1 MKTEKFDITGMTCS
15 ACVAQV
21 EKSVNKLSGTQKVQV
36 NLLTNSMVVDF
47 DETQVS
53 ADNIIQSVA
62 DAGYS
67 ASGKKNPSVSSST
80 NSKTKFDEE
89 EKNMKLRWW
98 YSVVFLLP
106 LLWISM
112 GTMIGLPVPPLFT
125 NGNYMLFNVLFQF
138 FLTIP
143 ILFINQ
149 HFFISGFKK
158 LVRFHPNMDSLVA
171 LGAGAA
177 VLYGLISLLQA
188 ALSIGRGELES
199 LHSILHNIYFESA
212 ATILTLVTLGKY
224 LESRSK
230 KRTSDALNRLIE
242 LAPVKATVIRNGVE
256 TEILSSDLVV
266 GDIVVIRNGQHIPAD
281 GMLLSGT
288 GTIDESALTGESM
301 PVFKEENAQVF
312 TATMATSGYFTF
324 RVTKTGDETILSQI
338 IHLVEDAVATK
349 APVSRLADKV
359 SAFFVPLV
367 IGIAVLTFI
376 VWTFLG
382 YEFNFALS
390 MAISV
395 LVISCP
401 CALGLATP
409 VAIMVGTG
417 KGAEMGV
424 LFKSAEALENLHK
437 ADTIVFDKTG
447 TITTGKPVLTD
458 LILTTGK
465 NDNELLQIAA
475 SLEKGSEHIFAH
487 AIVDEASSRK
497 IVLSVVENF
506 ESTPGKGIS
515 GNINAKKYF
524 IGNSRFISEK
534 GISEGSFKIGADK
547 LAQQGKTPIYIAE
560 SQSVIGIMALA
571 DTLKPQAVEAVAA
584 LKKAGKSLVL
594 LTGDNAVTAQY
605 IAAQAGFEELI
616 SDVLPTEKE
625 ATVRRL
631 QREGKKVVMVG
642 DGINDAP
649 ALSRADTGIAI
660 GSGTDI
666 AIGAA
671 DLVLMKSNPM
681 DIFTAIQLSKSV
693 LQNIRQN
700 LFWAFFYNII
710 GIPLAAGVFY
720 ALDGLKLNPMIAAA
734 AMSMSSVTVVLN
746 ALRLKSF
753 KPAKISTAVAE
764 KKQQENQLLTINY
777 VEAVKRPAFNFKLMK
792 QKTILIQGMTCGHC
806 SARVEKALNALEG
819 VEANVDLANNKATV
833 AITGTVAD
841 QAMIDAIENAG
852 YEVVS
857 VENKE

>member
-1 MKTEKFDITGMTCS
+1 MKTEKFDIAGMTCS

-21 EKSVNKLSGTQKVQV
+21 EKTVNKLSGTQKVQV

-53 ADNIIQSVA
+53 AEKIIQSVA

-67 ASGKKNPSVSSST
+67 AATKTNQAETSSKST
-80 NSKTKFDEE
+80 TTKFDVE

-98 YSVVFLLP
+98 YSFAFLLP
-106 LLWISM
+106 LLWVSM
-112 GTMIGLPVPPLFT
+112 GAMIGLPVPPVFT
-125 NGNYMLFNVLFQF
+125 NGNYILFNVLIQF

-158 LVRFHPNMDSLVA
+158 LVRLKPNMDSLVA

-177 VLYGLISLLQA
+177 VFYGLISLLQA
-188 ALSIGRGELES
+188 SLSIGRGEIES
-199 LHSILHNIYFESA
+199 LHSSLHNIYFESA

-230 KRTSDALNRLIE
+230 KRTSDALNRLVE

-256 TEILSSDLVV
+256 TEILSADLVV
-266 GDIVVIRNGQHIPAD
+266 GDTVVIRNGQHIPAD
-281 GMLLSGT
+281 GIMINGT

-301 PVFKEENAQVF
+301 PVFKEENAQVY
-312 TATMATSGYFTF
+312 TATIATSGYFTF

-367 IGIAVLTFI
+367 IGISILTFI
-376 VWTFLG
+376 VWIFLG
-382 YEFNFALS
+382 YEFHFALT
-390 MAISV
+390 MAIAV

-437 ADTIVFDKTG
+437 ADTIIFDKTG
-447 TITTGKPVLTD
+447 TITSGKPVLTD
-458 LILTTGK
+458 LILPTGK
-465 NDNELLQIAA
+465 NENELLLIAA
-475 SLEKGSEHIFAH
+475 SLEKGSEHVFAQ
-487 AIVDEASSRK
+487 AIVEEATSRK
-497 IVLSVVENF
+497 IELSVVENF
-506 ESTPGKGIS
+506 ESTPGKGVS
-515 GNINAKKYF
+515 GSINSKKYF

-534 GISEGSFKIGADK
+534 GISECNFKTMAEK
-547 LAQQGKTPIYIAE
+547 LAQQGKTPVYIAE
-560 SQSVIGIMALA
+560 NQSVIGIIALA
-571 DTLKPQAVEAVAA
+571 DRLKPQAAVAVAA

-594 LTGDNAVTAQY
+594 LTGDNAVTAHY
-605 IAAQAGFEELI
+605 IAAQAGFEEVI
-616 SDVLPTEKE
+616 SDVLPADKE
-625 ATVRRL
+625 AVVRRL
-631 QREGKKVVMVG
+631 QSEGKKVVMVG

-693 LQNIRQN
+693 LTNIRQN
-700 LFWAFFYNII
+700 LFWAFFYNVI

-720 ALDGLKLNPMIAAA
+720 AFDGLKLNPMIAAA
-734 AMSMSSVTVVLN
+734 AMSLSSVTVVLN

-753 KPAKISTAVAE
+753 KPAKISSTVTE
-764 KKQQENQLLTINY
+764 ERQKNNQVLTINY

-806 SARVEKALNALEG
+806 SSRVEKALNALEG
-819 VEANVDLANNKATV
+819 VEAKVDLANNKATV
-833 AITGTVAD
+833 SGTGNISDELLTKT
-841 QAMIDAIENAG
+841 IEDAG
-852 YEVVS
+852 YKVTHIA
-857 VENKE
+857 